1 MKDDFKMR
9 LKELRN
15 KKRLTLRQAAKEFGV
30 SHVSYLRWEQGIC
43 EPNGNPLQNLRL
55 LQCFGKL
62 SYRNKRITLGSYWLT
77 SGSFL
82 LPNSIFGVF
91 YFRMVM

>member
-43 EPNGNPLQNLRL
+43 EPNME
-55 LQCFGKL
+55 
-62 SYRNKRITLGSYWLT
+62 TLCKICAFFNVSANYLIG
-77 SGSFL
+77 
-82 LPNSIFGVF
+82 IKE
-91 YFRMVM
+91 